1 MTRRE
6 VGVWLLLLG
15 RLQEAPPTKVCN
27 DCGDDDEDGDAYVAD
42 GAAAATKVDDP
53 QAAGERAEQQGL
65 TLSGTSVLFAS
76 SSSASTASPQPPASS
91 SPTSPPSSY

>member
-15 RLQEAPPTKVCN
+15 RLEEAPPTKVCN
-27 DCGDDDEDGDAYVAD
+27 DCGDDDEGDDAYDAD

-53 QAAGERAEQQGL
+53 QAAGERAQQQGL

-76 SSSASTASPQPPASS
+76 SSSSS
-91 SPTSPPSSY
+91 LGPGRPSAGWA